1 MEGYFKIHR
10 KILDSQVFAHPIA
23 LKIWVW
29 MLARAG
35 YSDRFV
41 PFKINRGET
50 IIKLQPGQFIF
61 GRLKAEDE
69 LNIDGSTIYKWIQ
82 KFASEDFDMISIK
95 SNHHYT
101 IVTINH
107 WEQYQNGD
115 TNQGTAKEQPSDS
128 QVTAK
133 EQPSD
138 SQVTAKEQPC
148 NTNNKDKKDKEDK
161 EDIYGEFYNSEIEK
175 SNGDEN
181 YLKVVKMLHG
191 ENNLG
196 IKLDVVLKIQH
207 QLTYEQFKKL
217 WYLKGK
223 YKFSFTEIFE
233 RIQDWGNPKKRK
245 TVYGVFLTF
254 AKRDNPD
261 IKLQ

>member
-115 TNQGTAKEQPSDS
+115 TNQGTAKER
-128 QVTAK
+128 
-133 EQPSD
+133 PSD

-148 NTNNKDKKDKEDK
+148 NTNNKDKKDK

-245 TVYGVFLTF
+245 TVYRVFLTF

>member
-133 EQPSD
+133 EQP
-138 SQVTAKEQPC
+138 C
-148 NTNNKDKKDKEDK
+148 NTNNKDKKDKKDIY
-161 EDIYGEFYNSEIEK
+161 IYGEFYNSEIEK

-196 IKLDVVLKIQH
+196 IKLDVVLKIQY

>member
-29 MLARAG
+29 ILARAG

-50 IIKLQPGQFIF
+50 TIKLQPGQFIF

-95 SNHHYT
+95 SNNHYT

-107 WEQYQNGD
+107 WEQYQNGEHD
-115 TNQGTAKEQPSDS
+115 K
-128 QVTAK
+128 VTTK

-148 NTNNKDKKDKEDK
+148 NTNNNNKESKESKERYIVPPTFEMVDRYCKERNNGIDPQYFIDKNTAIGW
-161 EDIYGEFYNSEIEK
+161 IYGNKKTKIVDWQAHMRTWEK
-175 SNGDEN
+175 N
-181 YLKVVKMLHG
+181 
-191 ENNLG
+191 
-196 IKLDVVLKIQH
+196 
-207 QLTYEQFKKL
+207 
-217 WYLKGK
+217 
-223 YKFSFTEIFE
+223 
-233 RIQDWGNPKKRK
+233 
-245 TVYGVFLTF
+245 
-254 AKRDNPD
+254 KRDWEHKPAS
-261 IKLQ
+261 KLIMPA